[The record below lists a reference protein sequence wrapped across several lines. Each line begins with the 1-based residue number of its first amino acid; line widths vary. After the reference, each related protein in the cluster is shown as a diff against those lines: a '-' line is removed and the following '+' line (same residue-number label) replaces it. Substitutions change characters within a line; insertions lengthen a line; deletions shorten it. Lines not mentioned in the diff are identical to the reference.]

1 MRIRAL
7 ASWVVTVLLSGCSQL
22 PQTHYYVLEI
32 DRADSAAGAGAT
44 AGDGVTSDADRSG
57 ALTIGVRP
65 FVVDPPYDQER
76 IVYRVG
82 DRSPEVGFYS
92 YHLWAAP
99 LSSMLPTA
107 VAAGLAGAAGVE
119 EIEPVASGRSYGAFL
134 LGRVLA
140 VEEVDVDHRQLVRAA
155 IELRL
160 MGSDGEE
167 LWRDRVDA
175 RGETTTGEVPA
186 IVEALGQAL
195 ARALAETRGRLA
207 SALSAIE
214 R

>member
-1 MRIRAL
+1 MRMRAL
-7 ASWVVTVLLSGCSQL
+7 ASWAVTVLLSGCSQL

-32 DRADSAAGAGAT
+32 DRADAGAGAT
-44 AGDGVTSDADRSG
+44 AGDGATSDADRSG

-99 LSSMLPTA
+99 LSSMLPAA

-160 MGSDGEE
+160 VGSGGEE
-167 LWRDRVDA
+167 LWRDRVEA
-175 RGETTTGEVPA
+175 RGETSAGEVPA

-195 ARALAETRGRLA
+195 ADALAETRGRLA